1 MDKIKIDGHEV
12 PLIHAKTKTI
22 IKHKKT
28 GEHYSTEEEWKAK
41 GINVED
47 IQRDVTV
54 TLPRLDLFAKTK

>member
-28 GEHYSTEEEWKAK
+28 GEQYATEEEWKAK

-47 IQRDVTV
+47 IRRDVTV
-54 TLPRLDLFAKTK
+54 TLPKLDLFAKTK